1 MQFMSTALTAH
12 RRIPVQHVILLLV
25 VDNAIW
31 ASGVLSCARVQSGM
45 KGGVFLEG
53 CLELARRTPVMECA
67 GLRTW
72 SAEWRFVFARLVS
85 PVTCGGSQGF
95 SVQCLASNL
104 FEKSTR
110 SFLSLSVLWEF
121 LGLTQLA
128 WSRRHTTWANSIRC
142 D

>member
-1 MQFMSTALTAH
+1 M
-12 RRIPVQHVILLLV
+12 
-25 VDNAIW
+25 
-31 ASGVLSCARVQSGM
+31 
-45 KGGVFLEG
+45 
-53 CLELARRTPVMECA
+53 ELARRTLVMDCA

-85 PVTCGGSQGF
+85 PVTCGVSQGF
-95 SVQCLASNL
+95 SAQFLASKL

-110 SFLSLSVLWEF
+110 SFLSFSVLWEF